1 MCKKPKHIG
10 ILGAMPEE
18 VSLALK
24 NINLLKKNQFGD
36 LTIYT
41 GLWISKVSSNE
52 NFYLSIAWSGWGKVS
67 ASRAATRIL
76 SLDIPNIPK
85 VTKIIFSGVAGGT
98 NTKTNQWD
106 VVVPSELVQHDMDA
120 SPIFKKFEIPCL
132 KTTSMLTNGKLL
144 KFATTTFK
152 NIIKKDNSLPFGKV
166 HNGLVATGD
175 KFISDKKIM
184 DNLNLEFPN
193 LTAVEMEGAAVA
205 QVAIQESVE
214 WLIIRVISDNADSE
228 AAECF
233 EEFLKKYE
241 LYSWKLLNSLLE
253 EWSKEI
259 ESSL

>member
-1 MCKKPKHIG
+1 MLDKLKHIG

-24 NINLLKKNQFGD
+24 NIKLLEKNQFGD

-41 GLWISKVSSNE
+41 GIWISKESPDE
-52 NFYLSIAWSGWGKVS
+52 QFYLSIAWSGWGKVS

-76 SLDIPNIPK
+76 GLDIPDIPK
-85 VTKIIFSGVAGGT
+85 ITTIIFSGVAGGT
-98 NTKTNQWD
+98 NAKTNQWD
-106 VVVPSELVQHDMDA
+106 VVIPSELVQHDMDA
-120 SPIFKKFEIPCL
+120 SPLFKKFEIPCL
-132 KTTSMLTNGKLL
+132 KTTQMLTNRELL
-144 KFATTTFK
+144 KFSTNTIK
-152 NIIKKDNSLPFGKV
+152 NIIIKDKSLPFGEV
-166 HNGLVATGD
+166 HNGLIATGD

-184 DNLNLEFPN
+184 DNLNSEFPN

-214 WLIIRVISDNADSE
+214 WLIIRVISDNAESE

-241 LYSWKLLNSLLE
+241 LYSWKLLNTLLE
-253 EWSKEI
+253 EWCKIPEFSI
-259 ESSL
+259 